1 MDEKELHLRED
12 RRLLGRL
19 LGEVIREQ
27 VGDEALE
34 RIERIRQKAVAF
46 RREESTRAELERE
59 LNSLDLEE
67 TLHLVR
73 AFSYFSHLL
82 NIAEDEQ
89 QHRRRRAHAAAGSP
103 RRAGSFSY
111 ALDRAREAGV
121 DIQALLDWFAS
132 ARVAPVLTAHP
143 TEVQRQSIL
152 DCQREIARL
161 LSKEACS
168 EREEAL
174 HAEILRLWLTAMLR
188 STRL

>member
-59 LNSLDLEE
+59 LNSLDAEQ

-103 RRAGSFSY
+103 PRAGSFSY
-111 ALDRAREAGV
+111 ALERAREAGME
-121 DIQALLDWFAS
+121 IQSLLDWFAS
-132 ARVAPVLTAHP
+132 ARVAPVLTARP
-143 TEVQRQSIL
+143 RDVRRQSG
-152 DCQREIARL
+152 
-161 LSKEACS
+161 
-168 EREEAL
+168 
-174 HAEILRLWLTAMLR
+174 HA
-188 STRL
+188 